1 MKRRWRS
8 TTMLPHVRQQ
18 TKKNSLNWLGW
29 VRFDKDV
36 TPLHSVLRVART
48 VETILTMNHS
58 SSLNDC
64 ENVLFFCTPSSRAR
78 AKQIATKITHKDR
91 NFDMRRE
98 KKNRLVWQ
106 LSDVE
111 KSSSCDDKSP
121 LRSNILQFA
130 FLAFDLLKRNKKK
143 LFARLLALFVHSLF
157 DYHDTTS
164 DSRVSIWLLFF
175 VCTVCSPPDDENLGI
190 ERTSEWRRGWC
201 RVRVLLT
208 MCKYLDCE
216 SFAMNFF
223 GIRWCFQRH
232 VAAYRNMSFYTA
244 IGNYATL
251 YRFVVHTS
259 WAPSCFMSKRD
270 SWFIFLRR
278 TLFFFCVLWRWR
290 FFFLRFYW
298 EQT

>member
-1 MKRRWRS
+1 MTLDDNVAACSS
-8 TTMLPHVRQQ
+8 TN
-18 TKKNSLNWLGW
+18 KKKLAQLARLGSIW
-29 VRFDKDV
+29 QRCHSA
-36 TPLHSVLRVART
+36 PHSVLRVARK

-164 DSRVSIWLLFF
+164 DSRVSIWLLFL
-175 VCTVCSPPDDENLGI
+175 CAL
-190 ERTSEWRRGWC
+190 
-201 RVRVLLT
+201 
-208 MCKYLDCE
+208 
-216 SFAMNFF
+216 FA
-223 GIRWCFQRH
+223 
-232 VAAYRNMSFYTA
+232 
-244 IGNYATL
+244 
-251 YRFVVHTS
+251 
-259 WAPSCFMSKRD
+259 
-270 SWFIFLRR
+270 LRR
-278 TLFFFCVLWRWR
+278 MMKISESSAQANDVADGVGCGSYSRCANILIAKV
-290 FFFLRFYW
+290 
-298 EQT
+298 

>member
-36 TPLHSVLRVART
+36 TPLHSVLRVARK

-175 VCTVCSPPDDENLGI
+175 CVHCLLSAGWWKSRNRAHKRMTSRMVSGAGLTHDVQISWLRKFSYELFRHQVMLPTTRRSLSQHVVLHCDWQLRHIISFRRPYILSTVL
-190 ERTSEWRRGWC
+190 
-201 RVRVLLT
+201 
-208 MCKYLDCE
+208 
-216 SFAMNFF
+216 F
-223 GIRWCFQRH
+223 H
-232 VAAYRNMSFYTA
+232 V
-244 IGNYATL
+244 
-251 YRFVVHTS
+251 
-259 WAPSCFMSKRD
+259 
-270 SWFIFLRR
+270 
-278 TLFFFCVLWRWR
+278 
-290 FFFLRFYW
+290 
-298 EQT
+298 